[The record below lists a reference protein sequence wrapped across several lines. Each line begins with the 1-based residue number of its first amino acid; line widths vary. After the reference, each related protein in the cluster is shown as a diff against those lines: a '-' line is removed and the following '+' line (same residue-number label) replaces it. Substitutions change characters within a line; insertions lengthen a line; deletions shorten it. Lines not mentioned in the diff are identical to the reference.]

1 MKPLKSSNCRRAG
14 VVLAAIALAF
24 LTACSGM
31 QTNKDVASEPKP
43 GSVTYLDTDR
53 FDENLSSL
61 LADKSPSVR
70 VSFLDPPAVGEMP
83 PRMNQ
88 WLAAVEENGGKLNVE
103 GQQQGSKS
111 VAAVMAL
118 LTVVK
123 EGHAIYKESH
133 KFTPTEY
140 YDAVIHL
147 DEDGVKVKNI
157 DFILR

>member
-1 MKPLKSSNCRRAG
+1 MKPLKSSDCRTAG
-14 VVLAAIALAF
+14 VYVAAIVLVF

-31 QTNKDVASEPKP
+31 QPNSDVAPAPKP

-61 LADKSPSVR
+61 LAEKAPSVR

-123 EGHAIYKESH
+123 EGHAMYKESH
-133 KFTPTEY
+133 KFTPTEN
-140 YDAVIHL
+140 YDAVIKL
-147 DEDGVKVKNI
+147 AEDGVEVENI
-157 DFILR
+157 EFVLR